1 MMAPRPADTKTA
13 GKPPR
18 RGFSRRDGL
27 SAHILPASATMIG
40 VCMTVL
46 SIGHLGP
53 GGEMRFLIDKLLA
66 VDALAF
72 LVSAILSFLSMRSR
86 DPGMRHEA
94 RAELVFI
101 VGLALLSLG
110 AVALAFTIN

>member
-1 MMAPRPADTKTA
+1 
-13 GKPPR
+13 
-18 RGFSRRDGL
+18 
-27 SAHILPASATMIG
+27 
-40 VCMTVL
+40 
-46 SIGHLGP
+46 
-53 GGEMRFLIDKLLA
+53 MRFVIDKLLA
-66 VDALAF
+66 FDALIF
-72 LVSAILSFLSMRSR
+72 LTSAVLSFLSMRSR